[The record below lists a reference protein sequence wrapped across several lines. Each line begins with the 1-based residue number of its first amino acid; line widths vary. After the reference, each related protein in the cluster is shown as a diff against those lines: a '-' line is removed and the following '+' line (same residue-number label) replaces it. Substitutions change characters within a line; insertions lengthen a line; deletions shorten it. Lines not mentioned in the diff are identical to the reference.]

1 MKKKRY
7 KFLSL
12 ILAICILGILY
23 SFFYNPCAD
32 SGRVSIALEY
42 CKKNNMN
49 TRIILLCDFSQ
60 PSGTRRFMV
69 YDTKKKKVILSSLC
83 EQGKGRYFSNQ
94 PGSHCSSLG
103 YYKVGYPHK
112 MSNGIDSY
120 TLKGLSATNSNAQ
133 NRGIL
138 IHPYFTVSELPTY
151 PLPLLSR
158 ASKGCFILSPLKYKM
173 LKRIFRRNNGKPI
186 LLYAYV

>member
-7 KFLSL
+7 KLASI
-12 ILAICILGILY
+12 ILAVCVLNFFY
-23 SFFYNPCAD
+23 SFFYSPHIDNK
-32 SGRVSIALEY
+32 RISIALEY

-49 TRIILLCDFSQ
+49 TNIILLCNFSQ
-60 PSGTRRFMV
+60 HSGTRRFMV

-83 EQGKGRYFSNQ
+83 EQGKGGYFSNQ

-120 TLKGLSATNSNAQ
+120 TLKGLSVTNSNAQ

-158 ASKGCFILSPLKYKM
+158 ASKGCFILSPLKYKL
-173 LKRIFRRNNGKPI
+173 LKRILRKYNDKPI